1 METNQAAVNACHGDD
16 LSQLIAELCG
26 IRSEMVRIEKLFEG
40 KTLET
45 HGKHKE
51 SARNF
56 LHYLALRQQD
66 IRSLQQKLAGYGL
79 SSLGRSESHVLD
91 NLDAV
96 LKVLHVLAGC
106 ELPIS
111 AGEPGDDLLLGRST
125 LERNTID
132 LLGQKPA
139 RRDVRIMVTMP
150 SEAAGNYDLV
160 RALLDA
166 GMDCMRINCAHDD
179 EAAWAGMITNLKR
192 AKEET
197 RKHCRILMDLP
208 GPKLRTG
215 PIEPLPGVI
224 KWRPRRNR
232 YGSVIQP
239 ARICLATRDNPEPCP
254 PTAHASLFVARDW
267 LEKLKPGDTIKFLDA
282 RGLSRSLNVVEISEK
297 AVWAESQKTAYV
309 SYGTMLQVIRTE
321 NSGTTSTQVARIEDI
336 PPEPQPIPLKR
347 GDVLILTRKLD
358 AGRPAVYES
367 NQRLLQPATIGVS
380 LPEIFSDVRAGESI
394 WFDDGKIGGV
404 IRSVNPEAIEVE
416 ITRARAK
423 GENLWSDKGINLPDS
438 KLRLPSLTDEDIAH
452 LPFIASHA
460 DLVGYS
466 FVRGESDVE
475 DLQAHL
481 RWAGGEHLG
490 IILKIETRQA
500 FEGLPHLLLAAMR
513 SSAAGVMIARGD
525 LAVEC
530 GYERTGELQEEIMW
544 MAEAAHIPV
553 IWATQVLE
561 NVAKKGQPSRA
572 EITDAAMAERAEC
585 VMLNKGPYVVQ
596 AVQMLD
602 DVLTRMEAHQTKKV
616 SLLRPLNVA
625 RRFCCGEG
633 TVRSPSVDVSNRES
647 QRLRHPS

>member
-1 METNQAAVNACHGDD
+1 
-16 LSQLIAELCG
+16 
-26 IRSEMVRIEKLFEG
+26 
-40 KTLET
+40 
-45 HGKHKE
+45 
-51 SARNF
+51 
-56 LHYLALRQQD
+56 
-66 IRSLQQKLAGYGL
+66 
-79 SSLGRSESHVLD
+79 
-91 NLDAV
+91 
-96 LKVLHVLAGC
+96 
-106 ELPIS
+106 
-111 AGEPGDDLLLGRST
+111 
-125 LERNTID
+125 
-132 LLGQKPA
+132 
-139 RRDVRIMVTMP
+139 
-150 SEAAGNYDLV
+150 
-160 RALLDA
+160 
-166 GMDCMRINCAHDD
+166 
-179 EAAWAGMITNLKR
+179 
-192 AKEET
+192 
-197 RKHCRILMDLP
+197 
-208 GPKLRTG
+208 
-215 PIEPLPGVI
+215 
-224 KWRPRRNR
+224 
-232 YGSVIQP
+232 
-239 ARICLATRDNPEPCP
+239 
-254 PTAHASLFVARDW
+254 LFVARDW

-282 RGLSRSLNVVEISEK
+282 RGLSRSMNVVEISEK

-309 SYGTMLQVIRTE
+309 SYGAMLQVIRTE

-481 RWAGGEHLG
+481 RRAGGEHLG

-633 TVRSPSVDVSNRES
+633 T
-647 QRLRHPS
+647 

>member
-1 METNQAAVNACHGDD
+1 METNHAVANGYRGDD
-16 LSQLIAELCG
+16 FNRLITELCG
-26 IRSEMVRIEKLFEG
+26 IRSEMVRIEKFFEG
-40 KTLET
+40 KSQQVHE
-45 HGKHKE
+45 KHKE

-56 LHYLALRQQD
+56 LHYLALRQGD
-66 IRSLQQKLAGYGL
+66 VRSLQQTLARYGL

-91 NLDAV
+91 NLDTV
-96 LKVLHVLAGC
+96 LKVLHLLAGS

-111 AGEPGDDLLLGRST
+111 AGEPGDDLSVGRGT
-125 LERNTID
+125 LERNTLD
-132 LLGQKPA
+132 LLGRKA
-139 RRDVRIMVTMP
+139 AKRDVRIMVTMP
-150 SEAAGNYDLV
+150 SEAASNYDLV
-160 RALLDA
+160 RDLLKA

-179 EAAWAGMITNLKR
+179 EATWAGMVTNLRR

-215 PIEPLPGVI
+215 PIEPLPGVL

-232 YGSVIQP
+232 YGSVTKP
-239 ARICLATRDNPEPCP
+239 ARIWLTTKENAAPRP
-254 PTAHASLFVARDW
+254 PTADASLFVAGDW
-267 LEKLKPGDTIKFLDA
+267 LGKLRPGDTIKFLDA
-282 RGLSRSLNVVEISEK
+282 RGLSRSMDVIEISEN
-297 AVWAESQKTAYV
+297 AVWTECNKTAYV
-309 SYGTMLQVIRTE
+309 SYGTILQVVRAE
-321 NSGTTSTQVARIEDI
+321 NGKTISPEVVRIEDI
-336 PPEPQPIPLKR
+336 PPEPQPIRLKLS
-347 GDVLILTRKLD
+347 DVLILTQQD
-358 AGRPAVYES
+358 AGRPAVYQS
-367 NQRLLQPATIGVS
+367 DGKPLYPATISVS

-404 IRSVNPEAIEVE
+404 IRSVNPDAIEVE

-423 GENLWSDKGINLPDS
+423 GENLWEDKGINLPDS
-438 KLRLPSLTDEDIAH
+438 KLRLPSLTAEDIAH

-460 DLVGYS
+460 DVVGYS
-466 FVRGESDVE
+466 FVRSESDVE

-481 RWAGGEHLG
+481 RRVGGEHLG

-500 FEGLPHLLLAAMR
+500 FECLPHLLLAAMR
-513 SSAAGVMIARGD
+513 SAAAGVMIARGD

-561 NVAKKGQPSRA
+561 NVAKTGQPSRA

-596 AVQMLD
+596 AVEMLD
-602 DVLTRMEAHQTKKV
+602 DVLTRMQAHQMKKV
-616 SLLRPLNVA
+616 SLLRQLDVA
-625 RRFCCGEG
+625 RRFCCGE
-633 TVRSPSVDVSNRES
+633 SA
-647 QRLRHPS
+647 